1 MVPGIRRHFL
11 HFDWITFLL
20 AATLSSIGLMFVYS
34 ATYSPEIPYSVF
46 FKKQAFGIATGLIIY
61 LICCFIDYRSLLRLG
76 YLGYF
81 GVVILLIYTILK
93 GHIGMGAQRWID
105 LVFFKLQPSELAKL
119 LFPAFIM
126 YYLYAKKEELS
137 FSFKE
142 FIPILLVLGASVLLI
157 IKQPDLGTALI
168 LLFSSIMTLWLSG
181 IPSKFFL
188 FSFIFLG
195 LSAPLS
201 WHFLKE
207 YQKKRIAVFLGYGD
221 TKKERYQTEQAK
233 IAIGSGGLQG
243 KGFLQGTQN
252 KFLFLPESRT
262 DFIFAVLCEEWGF
275 LGALAIILLWAMLI
289 LRIFYC
295 ILSIKAPFLQLLA
308 LSIVMHIILST
319 IINIA
324 MVVGLLPIVG
334 IPLPL
339 ISYGLSNL
347 WVTFASL
354 GWFGSIAMR
363 RFYIRQ

>member
-46 FKKQAFGIATGLIIY
+46 FKKQAFGIATGLILY

-105 LVFFKLQPSELAKL
+105 FVFFKLQPSELAKL
-119 LFPAFIM
+119 LFPAFMM
-126 YYLYAKKEELS
+126 YYLYAKKEELTY
-137 FSFKE
+137 SFKQ
-142 FIPILLVLGASVLLI
+142 FIPILLVLGPSLLLI
-157 IKQPDLGTALI
+157 LKQPDLGTALI
-168 LLFSSIMTLWLSG
+168 LLGSSIIALWLSG
-181 IPSKFFL
+181 MPSKFFIIGSIL
-188 FSFIFLG
+188 FG
-195 LSAPLS
+195 LSAPIS

-221 TKKERYQTEQAK
+221 IKKERYQIEQAK
-233 IAIGSGGLQG
+233 IAIGSGGLYG

-275 LGALAIILLWAMLI
+275 LGALVVILLWALLI
-289 LRIFYC
+289 VRLFYC
-295 ILSIKAPFLQLLA
+295 ILSLKTLFTQLLA
-308 LSIVMHIILST
+308 V
-319 IINIA
+319 
-324 MVVGLLPIVG
+324 
-334 IPLPL
+334 
-339 ISYGLSNL
+339 
-347 WVTFASL
+347 
-354 GWFGSIAMR
+354 
-363 RFYIRQ
+363 